1 MRGEELGSGGGGGVF
16 WYLKI
21 DTEGK
26 KRMGEWVG
34 DGWIDGDMIKQVFS
48 SVAQSCPA
56 LCHPVDCSIPG
67 FPVHHQLLELAKT
80 HVH

>member
-1 MRGEELGSGGGGGVF
+1 MLIGLCQSCDSILLGSDWETHGRESSYGQVGVRSRAVGGVGGVF

-48 SVAQSCPA
+48 
-56 LCHPVDCSIPG
+56 
-67 FPVHHQLLELAKT
+67 
-80 HVH
+80 

>member
-1 MRGEELGSGGGGGVF
+1 MRGEEPGSGRGGGVF

-48 SVAQSCPA
+48 
-56 LCHPVDCSIPG
+56 
-67 FPVHHQLLELAKT
+67 
-80 HVH
+80 